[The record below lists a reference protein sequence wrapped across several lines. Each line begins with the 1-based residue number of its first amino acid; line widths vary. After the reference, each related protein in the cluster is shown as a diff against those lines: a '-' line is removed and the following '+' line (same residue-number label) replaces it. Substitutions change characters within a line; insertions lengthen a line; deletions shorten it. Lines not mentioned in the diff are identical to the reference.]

1 MGQTNLPGGEGPDLI
16 FIQAKDAALRL
27 LAYRARSEAE
37 VRRRLSRRYPSDV
50 IEKAIAA
57 LHETGHLN
65 DESFTQFWVQNRQ
78 QHRPR
83 SQRLIRQELLSLGVS
98 REIIREALE
107 GFDEEA
113 NAYHA
118 GRKVGQRLASKS
130 DSEEKFRQRLWEY
143 LKRRGFDHTAT
154 AETVNRLWRELG
166 TDSLHCKDHAK
177 DDEE

>member
-1 MGQTNLPGGEGPDLI
+1 
-16 FIQAKDAALRL
+16 L

-37 VRRRLSRRYPSDV
+37 VRRRLARRYPSDV

-57 LHETGHLN
+57 LRETGHLN
-65 DESFTQFWVQNRQ
+65 DESFSQFWIKNRE

-83 SQRLIRQELLSLGVS
+83 SQRLIRQELSGLGVS
-98 REIIREALE
+98 RDIIGEALE
-107 GFDEEA
+107 GFDEET

-118 GRKVGQRLASKS
+118 GRKVSQRLASKS

-143 LKRRGFDHTAT
+143 LKRRGFDHAAT

-166 TDSLHCKDHAK
+166 ADSLHRQDHAE
-177 DDEE
+177 DDEK